1 MVNQKNFLM
10 NEMPWDKLKE
20 IGMTEEAFLDLP
32 KDSID
37 RIMTG
42 NLSPLMKMKFLDTNG
57 NAIKLP
63 ESMKLSQSEN
73 GVVPAKFRLQ
83 READGKVSLVLHPKK
98 NEIDL
103 MIGET
108 VITEQQL
115 KHLKEQESVRTLVR
129 KDGKDEMCYV
139 QLDSD
144 LNILHM
150 TRENNITIPNAI
162 GDVTIGQEIEQRL
175 REGKPVE
182 LDVGDTKVTVG
193 VDLNARN
200 GFRVVE
206 GDMDEWKQRKL
217 EQWDR
222 ITPGIK
228 GYWKTSENGWEYELH
243 HQQDRKMTIEQ
254 TVEKETGR
262 VLNTQQELEM
272 QMSRSR
278 GMRR

>member
-1 MVNQKNFLM
+1 MVNQKKFLM

-243 HQQDRKMTIEQ
+243 HQQDRKMTTEQ

>member
-1 MVNQKNFLM
+1 MVNQKKFLM

-98 NEIDL
+98 NEIDV

-144 LNILHM
+144 LNVLHM

-243 HQQDRKMTIEQ
+243 HQQDRKMTTEQ

>member
-1 MVNQKNFLM
+1 MVNQKKFLM

-42 NLSPLMKMKFLDTNG
+42 NLSPLMKMKFLDTHG
-57 NAIKLP
+57 NTIKLP

-243 HQQDRKMTIEQ
+243 HQQDRKMTTEQ

>member
-1 MVNQKNFLM
+1 MVNQKKFLM

-57 NAIKLP
+57 NTIKLP
-63 ESMKLSQSEN
+63 ESMKLSQSED

-83 READGKVSLVLHPKK
+83 REANGKVSLVIHPKK

-115 KHLKEQESVRTLVR
+115 KQLKEQESVRTLIR
-129 KDGKDEMCYV
+129 KYGKDEMCYV

-144 LNILHM
+144 LNVLHM
-150 TRENNITIPNAI
+150 TSEKNITIPNAI

-243 HQQDRKMTIEQ
+243 HQQDRKMTTEQ

>member
-1 MVNQKNFLM
+1 MVNQKKFLM

-57 NAIKLP
+57 NTIKLP
-63 ESMKLSQSEN
+63 ESMRLSQSED

-83 READGKVSLVLHPKK
+83 REANGKVSLVIHPKK

-115 KHLKEQESVRTLVR
+115 KQLKEQESVRTLIR
-129 KDGKDEMCYV
+129 KYGKDEMCYV

-144 LNILHM
+144 LNVLHM
-150 TRENNITIPNAI
+150 TSEKNITIPNAI

-243 HQQDRKMTIEQ
+243 HQQDRKMTTEQ

-278 GMRR
+278 GKRR

>member
-1 MVNQKNFLM
+1 MVNQKKFLM

-144 LNILHM
+144 LNVLHM

-200 GFRVVE
+200 GFRIVE

-243 HQQDRKMTIEQ
+243 HQQDRKMTTEQ

>member
-1 MVNQKNFLM
+1 MVNQKKFLM

-57 NAIKLP
+57 NTIKLP
-63 ESMKLSQSEN
+63 ESMKLSQSED

-83 READGKVSLVLHPKK
+83 REANGKVSLVLHPKK

-115 KHLKEQESVRTLVR
+115 KQLKEQESVRTLIR
-129 KDGKDEMCYV
+129 KYGKDEMCYV

-144 LNILHM
+144 LNVLHM
-150 TRENNITIPNAI
+150 TSEKNITIPNAI

-243 HQQDRKMTIEQ
+243 HQQDRKMTTEQ

>member
-1 MVNQKNFLM
+1 MVNQKKFLM

-57 NAIKLP
+57 NTIKLP
-63 ESMKLSQSEN
+63 ESMRLSQSED

-83 READGKVSLVLHPKK
+83 REANGKVSLVLHPKK

-115 KHLKEQESVRTLVR
+115 KQLKEQESVRTLIR
-129 KDGKDEMCYV
+129 KYGKDEMCYV

-144 LNILHM
+144 LNVLHM
-150 TRENNITIPNAI
+150 TSEKNITIPNAI

-243 HQQDRKMTIEQ
+243 HQQDRKMTTEQ

>member
-1 MVNQKNFLM
+1 MVNQKKFLM

-144 LNILHM
+144 LNVLHM